1 MLELRNIELTTK
13 EGRLCPPLSLK
24 IEKGSIATIMGPSG
38 CGKSTLLSAISGS
51 ISGNFTVKGEIY
63 LRGRRIDGLP
73 IEERRVG
80 MLFQDDL
87 LFPHMN
93 VEENLLFALPAS
105 LSKDEKKQAIHQA
118 LQRARLAGFEKR
130 DIETLSGGQRARISL
145 VRTLLAK
152 PWAVLLDE
160 PFSKLD
166 TPLRISFR
174 QFVEEQIIEMNIPAL
189 LVTHDIEDAI
199 GADPIRLVGERND

>member
-1 MLELRNIELTTK
+1 MLELRNIELK
-13 EGRLCPPLSLK
+13 MKGERLFTPLTLMVK
-24 IEKGSIATIMGPSG
+24 KGTVSTIMGPSG

-51 ISGNFTVKGEIY
+51 ISGNFEFTGEVH
-63 LRGRRIDGLP
+63 LGGRRIDDLA

-93 VEENLLFALPAS
+93 VEENLLFALPAT
-105 LSKDEKKQAIHQA
+105 LSKNEKRGAIVDA
-118 LQRARLAGFEKR
+118 LKRAKLSNFEKR
-130 DIETLSGGQRARISL
+130 DIETLSGGQRARVSL
-145 VRTLLAK
+145 VRTLLAQ

-166 TPLRISFR
+166 ASLRINFR

-189 LVTHDIEDAI
+189 LVTHDIEDVI
-199 GADPIRLVGERND
+199 GEKPIYLTGEKHV

>member
-1 MLELRNIELTTK
+1 MLELKNIELTT
-13 EGRLCPPLSLK
+13 EGKRLFAPLCLK
-24 IEKGSIATIMGPSG
+24 VEKGEVVTIMGPSG

-51 ISGNFTVKGEIY
+51 ISGNFTVQGEIY
-63 LRGRRIDGLP
+63 LRGRRIDGLA

-93 VEENLLFALPAS
+93 VEENLLFALPAKMS
-105 LSKDEKKQAIHQA
+105 QVDKRVSINKA
-118 LQRARLAGFEKR
+118 LLRADLAGFEKR

-145 VRTLLAK
+145 IRTLLAK

-166 TPLRISFR
+166 TSLRKSFR
-174 QFVEEQIIEMNIPAL
+174 SFVEEQITKMNIPAV
-189 LVTHDIEDAI
+189 LVTHDIEDVLGTKPIYLI
-199 GADPIRLVGERND
+199 GEKNV

>member
-1 MLELRNIELTTK
+1 MLELQNIELITK
-13 EGRLCPPLSLK
+13 GERLFAPLSLK
-24 IEKGSIATIMGPSG
+24 VEKGTIATIMGPSG

-51 ISGNFTVKGEIY
+51 ISGNFTVHGKVY
-63 LRGRRIDGLP
+63 LRGRRIDGLA

-93 VEENLLFALPAS
+93 VEDNLLFALPATQS
-105 LSKDEKKQAIHQA
+105 QDEKKTAITQA
-118 LQRARLAGFEKR
+118 LFRANLPGFEKR
-130 DIETLSGGQRARISL
+130 DIETLSGGQRARVSL

-166 TPLRISFR
+166 SSLRKSFR
-174 QFVEEQIIEMNIPAL
+174 KFVKEQIIEMNIPAL
-189 LVTHDIEDAI
+189 LVTHDIEDVIDA
-199 GADPIRLVGERND
+199 APLVMGEQNA

>member
-1 MLELRNIELTTK
+1 MLEIYNIELTNK
-13 EGRLCPPLSLK
+13 GERLFAPLSLTVA
-24 IEKGSIATIMGPSG
+24 KGAVATIMGPSG

-51 ISGNFTVKGEIY
+51 ISGNFKVHGEIR
-63 LRGRRIDGLP
+63 LRGRRIDRLA

-93 VEENLLFALPAS
+93 VEENLLFALPVT
-105 LSKDEKKQAIHQA
+105 LSQSEKQVAISQA
-118 LQRARLAGFEKR
+118 LLRANLSGFEKR
-130 DIETLSGGQRARISL
+130 DIETLSGGQRARVSL
-145 VRTLLAK
+145 IRTLLAQ

-166 TPLRISFR
+166 SSLRKNFR
-174 QFVEEQIIEMNIPAL
+174 EFVEEQIVEMNIPAL
-189 LVTHDIEDAI
+189 LVTHDIEDVL
-199 GADPIRLVGERND
+199 GVDPIYLVGEKNV